1 MLLSIAPFSGDKVK
15 KSSWKRRTCDFAST
29 GLFCAMSCESASIRL
44 LPLSRTYIFC
54 RCFSAK
60 LYEFHTAK
68 PVTSAHRQM
77 NTSAKSRI
85 CRKLVSMLFNDL
97 NSISFKN
104 LMLFI

>member
-1 MLLSIAPFSGDKVK
+1 MLLSIAPLSGESVK
-15 KSSWKRRTCDFAST
+15 KSSWKRRTCDLAST

-77 NTSAKSRI
+77 NTSAKSLI
-85 CRKLVSMLFNDL
+85 CRKLVSMFVNEL
-97 NSISFKN
+97 NSIY
-104 LMLFI
+104 

>member
-1 MLLSIAPFSGDKVK
+1 VK
-15 KSSWKRRTCDFAST
+15 TPHVRFAST

-77 NTSAKSRI
+77 NTSAKSLI
-85 CRKLVSMLFNDL
+85 CRKLVSMFVNDL
-97 NSISFKN
+97 NSIY
-104 LMLFI
+104 